1 MLILERLLLYIQ
13 MFFLPFIR
21 GIGQTLGS
29 SRSSF
34 YSRFA
39 VRHFGST
46 QLIATAQNLRSN
58 DRTKGHMHI
67 TESSDNFMRDVKNY
81 IAPRCAEISPFY
93 CINIYKIWL
102 NRHCSTSVNTGK
114 AISGDVSANKKISKI
129 HGEYRF
135 KDVCASRFCFLRKFC
150 AAQGA
155 NARACTGYLSF
166 HTVAS
171 EKR

>member
-135 KDVCASRFCFLRKFC
+135 KSMPTFWRLSMASWAKN
-150 AAQGA
+150 GI
-155 NARACTGYLSF
+155 S
-166 HTVAS
+166 S
-171 EKR
+171 

>member
-1 MLILERLLLYIQ
+1 
-13 MFFLPFIR
+13 
-21 GIGQTLGS
+21 
-29 SRSSF
+29 
-34 YSRFA
+34 
-39 VRHFGST
+39 
-46 QLIATAQNLRSN
+46 
-58 DRTKGHMHI
+58 MHI

-135 KDVCASRFCFLRKFC
+135 NYKTSDKNSDDKLLTYQVSRVLIIPVNMLAKLLVRSIIAKTYIRIHV
-150 AAQGA
+150 QVSI
-155 NARACTGYLSF
+155 L
-166 HTVAS
+166 
-171 EKR
+171 

>member
-81 IAPRCAEISPFY
+81 IAPRCAEIFPFY

-129 HGEYRF
+129 HGEYHF
-135 KDVCASRFCFLRKFC
+135 KVILNWPRMYIATYTL
-150 AAQGA
+150 
-155 NARACTGYLSF
+155 
-166 HTVAS
+166 
-171 EKR
+171 